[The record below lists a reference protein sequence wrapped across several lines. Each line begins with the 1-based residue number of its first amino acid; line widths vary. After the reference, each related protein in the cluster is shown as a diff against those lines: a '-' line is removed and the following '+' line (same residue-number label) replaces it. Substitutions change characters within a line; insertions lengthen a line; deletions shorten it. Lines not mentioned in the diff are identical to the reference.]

1 VKTKTAYR
9 PKNIPVETPAPSVP
23 VDDERIQPSATTSIE
38 FTNNKTDPAVAVVS
52 ADEYPQPDEA
62 TLALQKQLADLRKS
76 EQMQREFATHVAVQ
90 RAAQAAPAP
99 TLPAEPEDRIALW
112 RQQGLT
118 PGDADFLAAHLE
130 LAAEPDLTRLASDEA
145 AQHHERDTDAHRAA
159 TLEAFHRLQGQQ
171 AQTRTATDPAGFFEP
186 PEPARSPAAPDRA
199 ALYSAPVSRTASPGS
214 YREPSPRSVKLSPAE
229 QQIAAASGI
238 SDIEYAKNKMRM
250 LRERAAGERD

>member
-1 VKTKTAYR
+1 MKTKTAYR

-23 VDDERIQPSATTSIE
+23 VDDERIQPSATTRIE

-171 AQTRTATDPAGFFEP
+171 AQARPVDPAGFFEP
-186 PEPARSPAAPDRA
+186 PEPARSPARA
-199 ALYSAPVSRTASPGS
+199 EPSAMYSAPVSRTTSPGG
-214 YREPSPRSVKLSPAE
+214 YREPSPR
-229 QQIAAASGI
+229 QIRLTSEEAAMAAASGI
-238 SDIEYAKNKMRM
+238 SETEYARQK
-250 LRERAAGERD
+250 LRLLKAKASGELQ

>member
-1 VKTKTAYR
+1 MKTKTAYR

-23 VDDERIQPSATTSIE
+23 VDDERIQPSATTRIE

-118 PGDADFLAAHLE
+118 PGDC
-130 LAAEPDLTRLASDEA
+130 RLP
-145 AQHHERDTDAHRAA
+145 R
-159 TLEAFHRLQGQQ
+159 G
-171 AQTRTATDPAGFFEP
+171 
-186 PEPARSPAAPDRA
+186 
-199 ALYSAPVSRTASPGS
+199 
-214 YREPSPRSVKLSPAE
+214 SPRT
-229 QQIAAASGI
+229 
-238 SDIEYAKNKMRM
+238 RC
-250 LRERAAGERD
+250 